1 MRFPRTLQLS
11 GSLEGVKPAAI
22 SASPDLLTGPFPA
35 VVLNTEETKESLGM
49 RTVLNSL
56 SATSFCIQLNRQ
68 LEFGKNL
75 LVITQL
81 SHAILLLRA
90 EVTDIKQNQNG
101 SYCACLRIKQHQ
113 IFSSL
118 TIGQA
123 LNINDPSAQ
132 EAPSSESFPRLS
144 TSS

>member
-1 MRFPRTLQLS
+1 MQS
-11 GSLEGVKPAAI
+11 SVSLEDVKPATI
-22 SASPDLLTGPFPA
+22 SASPDLTGPFPA
-35 VVLNTEETKESLGM
+35 VVLNTEETKESLGI
-49 RTVLNSL
+49 RTVLNRL

-68 LEFGKNL
+68 LEFGTNL

-101 SYCACLRIKQHQ
+101 SYSACLRIKQHQ

-118 TIGQA
+118 TTGQA
-123 LNINDPSAQ
+123 LSSNESTGKESPL
-132 EAPSSESFPRLS
+132 SESVPRFATNS
-144 TSS
+144 